1 MSGTV
6 EFKYWIYF
14 YPPEV
19 VRIWVKKLKAVS
31 FSLSSM
37 LWRSWSS
44 LALQV
49 PHVLSNLRTCCSPF
63 SSNAVFILSNS
74 HVSF

>member
-14 YPPEV
+14 YPLEV
-19 VRIWVKKLKAVS
+19 VRIWIKKLKAVS
-31 FSLSSM
+31 FSISSM

-49 PHVLSNLRTCCSPF
+49 PHVLPTSGL
-63 SSNAVFILSNS
+63 AVPLSLLMLS
-74 HVSF
+74 LF